1 MYRASDR
8 FFKKDT
14 SIGPTGLSAATL
26 YSSQNHTKGPCFKE
40 VNFVPGLQE
49 NQSASR
55 SELEGFIQN

>member
-49 NQSASR
+49 N
-55 SELEGFIQN
+55 